1 MVHLPIQQTKPAVN
15 DTSLIGS
22 TLGDYRLLEL
32 IGDGGM
38 GQVFRAARL
47 PTGATVALKLLHP
60 ELSGVDE
67 VVRRFELEARLTTQL
82 AHPNIVKVV
91 EFGKCN
97 GRLFLAMELLSGTSL
112 GQLIKRH
119 GTAGSRF
126 TVKRTLSI
134 VGPVLSALEYAHA
147 RGVVHRDLKPENIM
161 VIPPRG
167 LFSPERIKL
176 LDFGIAKLGDD
187 PGAKGRKLT
196 QVGLVLGTP
205 DYMSPEQAAG
215 QQADVRSDVYSC
227 GVILYEML
235 TGRRPF
241 EADSNLEVLAMH
253 LNAAPPPL
261 RAVAGAARIPV
272 AVERVVL
279 RTLAKR
285 PEERFQSAREVREAL
300 ERAVHVRDS
309 QASVTGT
316 EKTIFAGSRE
326 SPRPSRWSRLA
337 IIAAAMAMLA
347 GDHVQIGAP
356 KSTRRTTSSD
366 ASDSVR
372 RPRVPAGADE
382 PSPTRERS
390 RRASLAAVRPPSER
404 AKQNARQSRAASK
417 KKAQ

>member
-1 MVHLPIQQTKPAVN
+1 MVHLPIQQTKSAVN

-22 TLGDYRLLEL
+22 TLGDYRLLDL

-38 GQVFRAARL
+38 GQVFRAERL
-47 PTGATVALKLLHP
+47 STGESVALKLLHP
-60 ELSGVDE
+60 ELSGIDE
-67 VVRRFELEARLTTQL
+67 VVRRFQQEARLTTQL

-91 EFGKCN
+91 EFGNCN

-112 GQLIKRH
+112 GQLTKRRD
-119 GTAGSRF
+119 GAGSRF
-126 TVKRTLSI
+126 TVRRTI
-134 VGPVLSALEYAHA
+134 AIMGPVLSALEYAHA
-147 RGVVHRDLKPENIM
+147 LGVVHRDLKPENIM
-161 VIPPRG
+161 VMPSRG

-176 LDFGIAKLGDD
+176 LDFGIAKLGDA

-241 EADSNLEVLAMH
+241 EADSTLEVMAMH

-300 ERAVHVRDS
+300 EIAARGRDS
-309 QASVTGT
+309 QASVSGT

-326 SPRPSRWSRLA
+326 SGRPSRWGRLA
-337 IIAAAMAMLA
+337 VIAAAMAMLA
-347 GDHVQIGAP
+347 GDHIRIGAA
-356 KSTRRTTSSD
+356 KSPRRAASPE

-372 RPRVPAGADE
+372 RPRSSARADE
-382 PSPTRERS
+382 PAPNRERS
-390 RRASLAAVRPPSER
+390 RRVSLVAVRPSSER

-417 KKAQ
+417 KAQ

>member
-1 MVHLPIQQTKPAVN
+1 VN

-22 TLGDYRLLEL
+22 TLGDYRLLDL

-38 GQVFRAARL
+38 GQVFRAERL
-47 PTGATVALKLLHP
+47 STGDAVALKLLHT
-60 ELSGVDE
+60 ELSGIDE

-112 GQLIKRH
+112 GQLINRRDN
-119 GTAGSRF
+119 AGSRF
-126 TVKRTLSI
+126 TVKRTISI
-134 VGPVLSALEYAHA
+134 IGPVLSALEYAHA
-147 RGVVHRDLKPENIM
+147 LGVVHRDLKPENIM

-167 LFSPERIKL
+167 LFSPEGIKL
-176 LDFGIAKLGDD
+176 LDFGIAKLADD

-261 RAVAGAARIPV
+261 RAVAAAARIPF

-279 RTLAKR
+279 RALAKR

-300 ERAVHVRDS
+300 AMAARVRDG
-309 QASVTGT
+309 QASISGM

-326 SPRPSRWSRLA
+326 SPRSSRWSRLA
-337 IIAAAMAMLA
+337 IIAGAMAMLA
-347 GDHVQIGAP
+347 GDHVRIAAP
-356 KSTRRTTSSD
+356 KSTRRTTSSE
-366 ASDSVR
+366 ASDSAR
-372 RPRVPAGADE
+372 RPRAPTGADE
-382 PSPTRERS
+382 PPATRERS
-390 RRASLAAVRPPSER
+390 RRASLAAVRPSPER
-404 AKQNARQSRAASK
+404 AKQNVRQSRAASK
-417 KKAQ
+417 KKTQ